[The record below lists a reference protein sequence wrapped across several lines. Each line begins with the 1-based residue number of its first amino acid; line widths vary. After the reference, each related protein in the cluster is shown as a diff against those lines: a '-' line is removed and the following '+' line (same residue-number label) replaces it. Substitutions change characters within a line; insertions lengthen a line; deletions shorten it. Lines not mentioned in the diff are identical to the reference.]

1 LLPFLVPTPEEYL
14 KEELEK
20 DKELEQ
26 ALSDSTKK
34 DVRII
39 ILDAEIIDF
48 LRTIAEEDDSK
59 KREQ

>member
-1 LLPFLVPTPEEYL
+1 MLPFLVPTPEEYL